1 MLPDLPSSG
10 VLGSPP
16 PVASSVLAVNHSDK
30 HGGAGDRAG
39 QLSSCLSPSRGSV
52 HWIYSDP
59 PPSPPSHHFLIR
71 NQVSE
76 ERIKLIRDA
85 TA

>member
-10 VLGSPP
+10 VVRSPP
-16 PVASSVLAVNHSDK
+16 PVASVFAVNHSDK
-30 HGGAGDRAG
+30 HGGAGDGAG
-39 QLSSCLSPSRGSV
+39 QLSSRLSPSGGFV

-59 PPSPPSHHFLIR
+59 APSPPSHHFLIR

-76 ERIKLIRDA
+76 RAYQAD
-85 TA
+85 

>member
-10 VLGSPP
+10 VVGSPP
-16 PVASSVLAVNHSDK
+16 PVASSVFAVNHSDK
-30 HGGAGDRAG
+30 HGGAGDGAG
-39 QLSSCLSPSRGSV
+39 QLSSCLSPSGGFV

-59 PPSPPSHHFLIR
+59 HPSPPATIFLLGIR
-71 NQVSE
+71 LAR

-85 TA
+85 TT